1 MGNMEVLFEN
11 VTKEQDNCD
20 IVGSG
25 NRCCVCRTGKNN
37 VHYKVINTWSNSEL
51 ARPMVIQ

>member
-20 IVGSG
+20 IVGSSK
-25 NRCCVCRTGKNN
+25 RCCVCRTGKNN
-37 VHYKVINTWSNSEL
+37 VHYKNDYLLGPVLNW
-51 ARPMVIQ
+51 PGPW